1 MNRKPLLVLIAIFLL
16 TSCGGTKDD
25 YVYDGP
31 DFVDIEIFNYENST
45 VLQEGLNT
53 IFTINEQP
61 ISEHTLA
68 TFLSLIGTNDFY
80 ANQVI
85 HTQRNQ
91 ILYPDSSDANDINSR
106 RDGDFDY
113 QIVDTFTRDNNT
125 LSITG
130 TSAIHDEKWTTNEL
144 DPNVL
149 DHTSINTTGTY
160 SLQISTDGESFV
172 ESFDYLNDLYD
183 QNTQTGYDNY
193 QYYAKTNLTNSNDI
207 SNHLIATIKY
217 VDEQNEVLS
226 TANRFDVS
234 FTASRNLTSFEVLY
248 EAKSSRVTVDEDI
261 LEVTYLIDIQIAE
274 GMIVNTTY
282 LYTEIE
288 KGSSDFLLKK
298 VEDSRQYF
306 VV

>member
-1 MNRKPLLVLIAIFLL
+1 MNKQLLLVLMSAFLL

-25 YVYDGP
+25 YVYIGP
-31 DFVDIEIFNYENST
+31 DTVDIEVFNYENST
-45 VLQEGLNT
+45 ALQEGLGT

-61 ISEHTLA
+61 ISEQTLA
-68 TFLSLIGTNDFY
+68 TFLSLIDTNDFY
-80 ANQVI
+80 ANKVI
-85 HTQRNQ
+85 HTQKNQ
-91 ILYPDSSDANDINSR
+91 VLYPDPDDANNVNSR

-113 QIVDTFTRDNNT
+113 RIVDTFTRDNNT

-160 SLQISTDGESFV
+160 SLQISTDGESFT

-183 QNTQTGYDNY
+183 QGTQTGYDNY
-193 QYYAKTNLTNSNDI
+193 QYYLKTNITNSRDI
-207 SNHLIATIKY
+207 SDHLIATINY
-217 VDEQNEVLS
+217 VYEQNEVLS
-226 TANRFDVS
+226 VDNRFDVS

-248 EAKSSRVTVDEDI
+248 EAKSSRVTVDEDV